1 MKKNEKKFQKFTK
14 LKKSGFLVKIT
25 SYSVLYPFFGGFG
38 EKGQNGQKWLKFK
51 KCKKCKKCK
60 KWQKW
65 PFLVKIEKSEKI
77 TFDKFI
83 TKNIPYY
90 LIPIFIELRSIF
102 LRNWISGQK

>member
-1 MKKNEKKFQKFTK
+1 MAKIAKIQKM
-14 LKKSGFLVKIT
+14 
-25 SYSVLYPFFGGFG
+25 
-38 EKGQNGQKWLKFK
+38 QKMQKMQ
-51 KCKKCKKCK
+51 